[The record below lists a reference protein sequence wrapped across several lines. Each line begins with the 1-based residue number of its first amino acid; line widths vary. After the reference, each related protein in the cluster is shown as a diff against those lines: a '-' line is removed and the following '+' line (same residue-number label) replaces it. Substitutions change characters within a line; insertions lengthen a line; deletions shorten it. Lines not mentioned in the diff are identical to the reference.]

1 MLRKV
6 LVIVNGVEGRRIVDG
21 KRWMSVLAMKAF
33 LISVDPVIYGISTDL
48 LSMHYQG

>member
-21 KRWMSVLAMKAF
+21 ERWMGVLAMKAF
-33 LISVDPVIYGISTDL
+33 LISVDPAVVI
-48 LSMHYQG
+48 